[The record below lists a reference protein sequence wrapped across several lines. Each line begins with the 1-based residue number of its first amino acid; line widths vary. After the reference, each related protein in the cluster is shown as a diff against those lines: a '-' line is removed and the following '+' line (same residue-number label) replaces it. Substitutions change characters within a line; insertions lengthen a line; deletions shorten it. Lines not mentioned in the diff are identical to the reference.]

1 MLRSISMAGALAL
14 TGFLLIPP
22 GAGSATLP
30 SRKDTWL
37 RVETAH
43 FTLYGDARESKIKE
57 VGEELEKLRSVLL
70 VLRQSL
76 TASSPVPTSVFVFKS
91 DAALDSYKPLFRG
104 RPSRASG
111 FFQSS
116 REGNFIAMAAGWN
129 TDPRPIIFHEYLH
142 DFLHSNF
149 PPQPTWYEEGV
160 ADFYSTFFASKT
172 EAHIGLP
179 VESHVLRLRGQA
191 LLPLEKLFAIR
202 HDSPEYNEESR
213 QHLFYAQSWAL
224 VHYLMGGE
232 PRRSA
237 QLGRFLVLL
246 QQGRKQEEAFRE
258 AFQTDYDGLLRELS
272 RYVRGGRFHYSRI
285 RFSELK
291 LPTEVRT
298 ERIEYEEALF
308 HLGDLLAHSSPD
320 RMGDAGTHF
329 QAILSAVPSNGAAL
343 TGMGLLR
350 LRQERFP
357 EADEL
362 FQRAIAA
369 GSRDFRA
376 HFHHGELAMHSLSGQ
391 LFVPGHPDAKQRAV
405 IEEARA
411 SFRRS
416 IDCNPDFAEAHAALG
431 RTYLFE
437 EGEAASE
444 GIAKLETAVA
454 RLASRKDLALELA
467 ELYDRRGDRGK
478 ADDLLRRVLG
488 SDAAA
493 QLAEWHKKD
502 QFREALDRV
511 NAFLANQKDDEALA
525 LLEELVATAPA
536 DIGAILR
543 EQASTL
549 KQGAAKN
556 RAIREYNAAVAR
568 YNTRDLEEALAGFE
582 KVAATAEDEELARSA
597 RQQADWV
604 AHLLK
609 QKRPKKKSV
618 VSSR

>member
-14 TGFLLIPP
+14 MGFLLIPTD
-22 GAGSATLP
+22 ASSATLP
-30 SRKDTWL
+30 SRKDAWL

-57 VGEELEKLRSVLL
+57 VGEELEKLRAVLL

-104 RPSRASG
+104 KPSRASG
-111 FFQSS
+111 FFQAS
-116 REGNFIAMAAGWN
+116 RDGNFIALAAGWN
-129 TDPRPIIFHEYLH
+129 ADPRPIIYHEYLH

-149 PPQPTWYEEGV
+149 PPQPTWYDEGV
-160 ADFYSTFFASKT
+160 ADFYSTFFATES
-172 EAHIGLP
+172 EAHIGRP

-202 HDSPEYNEESR
+202 HDSPEYNEDSR
-213 QHLFYAQSWAL
+213 QHPFYAESWAL
-224 VHYLMGGE
+224 VHYLMQGE
-232 PRRSA
+232 PRRSP

-246 QQGRKQEEAFRE
+246 QEGRRREEAFRE
-258 AFQTDYDGLLRELS
+258 AFQIDYDGLLRELS
-272 RYVRGGRFHYSRI
+272 RYIRSSRFPSSRI

-291 LPTEVRT
+291 LPTQMRT

-308 HLGDLLAHSSPD
+308 HLGDLLTYSSPD
-320 RMGDAGTHF
+320 RMGDAEAHF
-329 QAILSAVPSNGAAL
+329 QAILAAVPSHAGAL

-376 HFHHGELAMHSLSGQ
+376 HFHHGELAMHSLAGQ
-391 LFVPGHPDAKQRAV
+391 VFTPGHPDAKQSAV
-405 IEEARA
+405 IEEARV

-416 IDCNPDFAEAHAALG
+416 IESSPEFAEAHAALG
-431 RTYLFE
+431 GTYLFE
-437 EGEAASE
+437 EGEAVSE
-444 GIAKLETAVA
+444 GIAELETAVA
-454 RLASRKDLALELA
+454 NLASRKDLALDLA
-467 ELYDRRGDRGK
+467 ELYGRRGDPGK
-478 ADDLLRRVLG
+478 SEELLRRALG
-488 SDAAA
+488 SEADAL
-493 QLAEWHKKD
+493 LASRNKKD
-502 QFREALDRV
+502 RFREALIRV
-511 NAFLANQKDDEALA
+511 NAFLAEQKDDEAIA
-525 LLEELVATAPA
+525 LLDELVATAPA
-536 DIGAILR
+536 DIGAILS
-543 EQASTL
+543 EQVSAL
-549 KQGAAKN
+549 KRSAAEN

-568 YNTRDLEEALAGFE
+568 YNRRDLEEALAGFE

-604 AHLLK
+604 RHLLA
-609 QKRPKKKSV
+609 QKPKKKR
-618 VSSR
+618 VS